1 MTLAEGLSFQE
12 ELTLMETQLT
22 QLKKEKDEREQKRI
36 KEHYSIE
43 AERLN
48 MGDFIITR
56 ILNNDAETR

>member
-1 MTLAEGLSFQE
+1 
-12 ELTLMETQLT
+12 METQLT
-22 QLKKEKDEREQKRI
+22 QLKKKRI

-48 MGDFIITR
+48 MGDFILTR